1 MFHTYFNVG
10 NDIDTLENF
19 EYETISCSFVDG
31 NEHLTLGVS
40 TSENLQIDKNA
51 DESDLRGS
59 TSSKRPSKLQSYLN
73 V

>member
-51 DESDLRGS
+51 DESDLKDHQR
-59 TSSKRPSKLQSYLN
+59 KK
-73 V
+73 